1 MLLKLRACLLSLP
14 LLVVNAERS
23 QVMYSSDRGRREAR
37 LSQQALANIEQ
48 VLAKTDLQEH
58 NSISWGGCKDLNAGC
73 WHDGNCCGE
82 MECLGI
88 IFDNWACGNTPG
100 TLDEYCDILYACGS
114 GLTCHD
120 GKCAHHADVCGK
132 LHAKCYLDW
141 DCCGEMECLG
151 FNPLDA
157 KCGNTPGHV
166 DDYCDIF
173 YTCDSDLACVEGLCT
188 ESADILDRGNYEG
201 SN

>member
-14 LLVVNAERS
+14 LLVVNAEQS
-23 QVMYSSDRGRREAR
+23 QVMHSSDRRRREAR

-82 MECLGI
+82 MECLG
-88 IFDNWACGNTPG
+88 
-100 TLDEYCDILYACGS
+100 L
-114 GLTCHD
+114 
-120 GKCAHHADVCGK
+120 
-132 LHAKCYLDW
+132 
-141 DCCGEMECLG
+141 
-151 FNPLDA
+151 NPFDA

-166 DDYCDIF
+166 DDYCDII
-173 YTCDSDLACVEGLCT
+173 YTCDSDLACIEGLCT
-188 ESADILDRGNYEG
+188 EDADILDRGNYEG